1 MQWVMAA
8 TLFACG
14 TNIVTSCTSG
24 VADNPVQPQPQPQPR
39 ERIIAFEG
47 IENGRDM
54 GGLVMQDGRTVRFD
68 MLVRSGNLS
77 RATDADEAILKN
89 QYHLSN
95 VFDFRFD
102 AEIAAAPDRDIDG
115 VSYTQLST
123 LPMAFVVAMSVGS
136 SASGQV
142 DTRDIGS
149 LVIDKA
155 FDPKAQ
161 EMARQLYPAIVTST
175 DAQAYYGE
183 FLRGVLIAKGGALWH
198 CSQGKDR
205 AGLASAFVLAA
216 LGASRE
222 VIVEDFDLSN
232 QSYASKVEAL
242 SALLRDK
249 ERQQVGDGTSG
260 MGSAEAVAF
269 IQAMVGVSRENFEAT
284 LDMIDQQYGSMPE
297 YIENQ
302 LGFSKEEQQQL
313 RTKYLTSE

>member
-1 MQWVMAA
+1 MKKILTWVLAA
-8 TLFACG
+8 TLVCG
-14 TNIVTSCTSG
+14 TSVFTACSNNE
-24 VADNPVQPQPQPQPR
+24 DNPAQPQPR
-39 ERIIAFEG
+39 ERVIAFEG

-54 GGLVMQDGRTVRFD
+54 GGLVMQDGRTVRLD

-77 RATDADEAILKN
+77 TATDADVAILKN
-89 QYHLSN
+89 RYRLTD

-102 AEIAAAPDRDIDG
+102 GEIAAAPDRVIDG

-123 LPMAFVVAMSVGS
+123 MPMAFIVALSLGS
-136 SASGQV
+136 TNTDSI

-155 FDPKAQ
+155 FNPLAQ
-161 EMARQLYPAIVTST
+161 EFARQLYPAIVTSEE
-175 DAQAYYGE
+175 AQARYGE
-183 FLRGVLIAKGGALWH
+183 FLRGVLAAKGGVLWH

-205 AGLASAFVLAA
+205 AGWASAFVLAA

-222 VIVEDFDLSN
+222 VTAEDFDLSN

-242 SALLRDK
+242 TAQLRDK
-249 ERQQVGDGTSG
+249 EGGD
-260 MGSAEAVAF
+260 EAVAF

-284 LDMIDQQYGSMPE
+284 LDLIDQEYGSLSA

-313 RTKYLTSE
+313 RDKYLMNE